1 MLLIVNSQ
9 QEEFVENHLS
19 DDKLIFF
26 FCLPLFKD
34 HYALTD
40 FHRIS
45 GFLSTIVLCDH
56 VANFIYV

>member
-19 DDKLIFF
+19 DGKLIF

-34 HYALTD
+34 HYELTD
-40 FHRIS
+40 FHKIS
-45 GFLSTIVLCDH
+45 GLLSTVVLCDH